1 MLYTFERAE
10 LERVKKLEQ
19 KKANAERQ
27 RDYKDRMAGQGFT
40 QVTGWVHEDQRAD
53 VIVLLHFLQAN
64 PDFMV
69 GPARNTKTG
78 RLHKLR

>member
-1 MLYTFERAE
+1 MLYTFERKE
-10 LERVKKLEQ
+10 IKRIKKIEQ
-19 KKANAERQ
+19 KTANAARQ
-27 RDYKDRMAGQGFT
+27 RDFKDRMAAQGFT

-53 VIVLLHFLQAN
+53 VIVLLHFLHAN